1 VDQDVVVSADQV
13 SLGVLVTAVG
23 RDAVDE
29 AVAACGVRDKRAGGK
44 LPAHVVAYLTMALC
58 LFAED
63 DYEEVA
69 AKVTGALSAW
79 GCWDASWSVPT
90 SGGITQAR
98 KRLGRRV
105 LEEVFERVA
114 QPVADRSMRGAWL
127 RDWRL
132 LAIDGFEA
140 DVPATDENA
149 AEFGYAGSGQNA
161 SAFPKARVVALA
173 ECGTHAF
180 LAAEVGP
187 WSTGEKTLA
196 NRLYLR
202 LNRDELLTADRNF
215 YSFDAW
221 GLAAG
226 SGAALLW
233 RAPTQLDLPV
243 LRVLPEGSYLSVLV
257 DPKIRGG
264 RRKRLIEAAGN
275 GEDLDP
281 TQAHLVRV
289 VEYDVPDRDGNGT
302 GELIVLL
309 TTILDPAD
317 ARADE
322 LAAAYHERWEEET
335 GNDQLK
341 THLRGPGKILRSRL
355 PELVYQEVWAWLLVH
370 FALCDLIARAAQAAD
385 IDPDRISFTRTLRI
399 VRRTAT
405 GTAAFPP

>member
-1 VDQDVVVSADQV
+1 MVVSADQV